1 MLKLNQSYSDITN
14 DLIKIGENASISLQ
28 SLIDQAKGKRAKPDM
43 KAANKV
49 YNLTNM
55 FIDKY
60 FKTSKSK
67 KNKTNNFEKNNKSDT
82 NLSSDNSTGNE
93 KTKRLIYNL
102 DKQSINGNRIIQM
115 QVESVK
121 NVDPNEVMV
130 TEISNNETDKQ
141 QFVIVSY
148 KVTAEKGE
156 INLDQFDG
164 SELSIADSTGE
175 IGTQSSNRD
184 NGTPKNLAQ
193 GQSITLRIGVGFK
206 NKGNTATVQFSGN
219 TWSGN
224 IS

>member
-1 MLKLNQSYSDITN
+1 MIVQVTK
-14 DLIKIGENASISLQ
+14 
-28 SLIDQAKGKRAKPDM
+28 
-43 KAANKV
+43 
-49 YNLTNM
+49 
-55 FIDKY
+55 
-60 FKTSKSK
+60 
-67 KNKTNNFEKNNKSDT
+67 
-82 NLSSDNSTGNE
+82 
-93 KTKRLIYNL
+93 KTKKFGQTVNL
-102 DKQSINGNRIIQM
+102 INGNRIIQM

-130 TEISNNETDKQ
+130 TDISHNETDKQ

-193 GQSITLRIGVGFK
+193 GQIRKVILCPCAKYYLEDWCRV
-206 NKGNTATVQFSGN
+206 
-219 TWSGN
+219 
-224 IS
+224 